1 MKMESAARGSSEI
14 AVENNVYKVG
24 KYPMKYSVKQ
34 KTDRN
39 NSKHIDNQKI
49 TCYNCGNTGSMLN
62 HVKEKYPARS
72 TKCY

>member
-1 MKMESAARGSSEI
+1 MDSAARGSSEI
-14 AVENNVYKVG
+14 AV
-24 KYPMKYSVKQ
+24 MKYSVKQ